1 MNNEIN
7 SNIRQAVK
15 EIGLGLDVLNDKG
28 FGRMYAKAFKDV
40 LRYNITSKSW
50 YYYNGKVWQEDK
62 GDMKAK
68 NFAKKFSDVIIEYCE
83 EIKLDS
89 KSMRK
94 INTLT
99 SMTKRNTIISDARC
113 ECTIKTE
120 DFDTDIFLLNLQNG
134 TMDLRTFEFREHKA
148 DDMLSKICNVSYI
161 PNVKCELWEN
171 SINEI
176 MQDNKYKIDY
186 LQRAFGYSLTGDVKE
201 EEIYILYG
209 PTSRNGK
216 STITETISYLLG
228 GNNGYSV
235 NVAVETFSGK
245 RERSSTSPN
254 GDIARLAGAR
264 MAVTNELP
272 ENMLINSDR
281 VLS

>member
-1 MNNEIN
+1 
-7 SNIRQAVK
+7 
-15 EIGLGLDVLNDKG
+15 
-28 FGRMYAKAFKDV
+28 
-40 LRYNITSKSW
+40 
-50 YYYNGKVWQEDK
+50 
-62 GDMKAK
+62 
-68 NFAKKFSDVIIEYCE
+68 
-83 EIKLDS
+83 
-89 KSMRK
+89 
-94 INTLT
+94 
-99 SMTKRNTIISDARC
+99 
-113 ECTIKTE
+113 
-120 DFDTDIFLLNLQNG
+120 
-134 TMDLRTFEFREHKA
+134 
-148 DDMLSKICNVSYI
+148 
-161 PNVKCELWEN
+161 
-171 SINEI
+171 